1 MVRIALLCIVVAH
14 ASALGRK
21 KKNGPSVT
29 VAAVLAVDKKVVGKG
44 DALFKKR
51 TAQSCDAAAKIYE
64 AELERTGYADA
75 ELLLKA
81 ADAVNTAMR
90 IRTNS
95 NTITID
101 GTVETPA
108 NKAVWKK
115 DGQRAYDLAAK
126 GLKALDEKVDARAL
140 GIRFDAFMFSCSHK
154 SLVKQALT
162 GTGTAYKR
170 MGEELQSKH
179 PRYDGDV
186 GSAVLA
192 CFYHVAPWPVGSP
205 KKAIQNA
212 RKAVQRGGATL
223 RNLYY
228 VAVIFYGQKDYATAA
243 EFFKRA
249 LKASPG
255 SPSEADFADFMKS
268 EAKRGLA
275 KSQEML

>member
-1 MVRIALLCIVVAH
+1 M
-14 ASALGRK
+14 SSK
-21 KKNGPSVT
+21 
-29 VAAVLAVDKKVVGKG
+29 
-44 DALFKKR
+44 
-51 TAQSCDAAAKIYE
+51 
-64 AELERTGYADA
+64 RTGYADA

-126 GLKALDEKVDARAL
+126 GLKASSKIDSRAL
-140 GIRFDAFMFSCSHK
+140 GIRFDAFMFS
-154 SLVKQALT
+154 LFAQVAGQA
-162 GTGTAYKR
+162 GPDGH
-170 MGEELQSKH
+170 GHGLQEDGRGAAVEH
-179 PRYDGDV
+179 PRHDGDV

-228 VAVIFYGQKDYATAA
+228 VAVISYGQKDYATAA

-249 LKASPG
+249 IKASPG

-268 EAKRGLA
+268 EAKRGREGPGKALD
-275 KSQEML
+275 